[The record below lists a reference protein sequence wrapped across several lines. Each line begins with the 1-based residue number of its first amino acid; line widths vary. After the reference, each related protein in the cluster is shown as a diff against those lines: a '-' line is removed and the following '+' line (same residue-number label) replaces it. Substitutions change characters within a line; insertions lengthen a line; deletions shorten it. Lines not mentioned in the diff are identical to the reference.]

1 MRTENISKRLI
12 VTHENREQREG
23 KYFCGVRNEVNP
35 ENREQKEKKML
46 M

>member
-1 MRTENISKRLI
+1 MRTENDSKRFI

-23 KYFCGVRNEVNP
+23 KQFCMVRNEVNA
-35 ENREQKEKKML
+35 ETREQKEKKML